1 MDRRRWMIGG
11 AIALTVLALAAL
23 ASGLSSVDLS
33 SGNPLPSVEAFE
45 FDSSPGTPGQGGTL
59 PEIVIRIVLAIV
71 FWVLLPVSLLYLL
84 VSAKA
89 RRIFLRNL
97 AVFALLLL
105 MFYLIVQLADNGA
118 MDQAR
123 EPTAPRAGENPGA
136 ATRPVDPP
144 EYVSQPPD
152 WIIFAASGLIF
163 AVIGFAA
170 WRLWTQR
177 ADPQAEETELEDELA
192 QRAGAA
198 LDDIRSGQAFS
209 NVVLCCYRDMEQSV
223 RRAQGLSRRASM
235 TPREFERRLVQAGL
249 DAEAVRRL
257 TRLFERVRYGN
268 EAVDPS
274 DEAEAEACLAA
285 IAARVGSEEPA

>member
-1 MDRRRWMIGG
+1 MDRRRWTIGG

-23 ASGLSSVDLS
+23 ASGLSSVDLG
-33 SGNPLPSVEAFE
+33 SGTPLPSVEAFE
-45 FDSSPGTPGQGGTL
+45 FDSSPGAPAQGGTL
-59 PEIVIRIVLAIV
+59 PELVIRIVFAIV
-71 FWVLLPVSLLYLL
+71 FWVLLPISLLYLL

-89 RRIFLRNL
+89 RRILLRNL
-97 AVFALLLL
+97 AVFAMLLL
-105 MFYLIVQLADNGA
+105 MFYLIVQLADNRA
-118 MDQAR
+118 MNEAR
-123 EPTAPRAGENPGA
+123 EPAAPRAGENPGA

-144 EYVSQPPD
+144 DYVSQPPD
-152 WIIFAASGLIF
+152 WIILAVSGVIF
-163 AVIGFAA
+163 AVIGLVA

-177 ADPQAEETELEDELA
+177 TDPQAEETELEDELA

-209 NVVLCCYRDMEQSV
+209 NVVIRCYWDMERSV

-249 DAEAVRRL
+249 DAEAVRGL

-268 EAVDPS
+268 EAVDPN

-285 IAARVGSEEPA
+285 IAGRVGSEEPA

>member
-1 MDRRRWMIGG
+1 MDRRRWTIGG
-11 AIALTVLALAAL
+11 TIALTVLALAAL
-23 ASGLSSVDLS
+23 AAGLSNVDLG

-45 FDSSPGTPGQGGTL
+45 FDSSPGAPAPASPLAET
-59 PEIVIRIVLAIV
+59 VVRVVLAIV
-71 FWVLLPVSLLYLL
+71 FWVLLPISLLYLL

-89 RRIFLRNL
+89 RRILLRNL

-105 MFYLIVQLADNGA
+105 MFYLVVQLADNGA
-118 MDQAR
+118 MDEAR
-123 EPTAPRAGENPGA
+123 EPAVPQAGETPDA

-144 EYVSQPPD
+144 DYVSQPPD
-152 WIIFAASGLIF
+152 WIVLVASALVFAA
-163 AVIGFAA
+163 VGFVG

-177 ADPQAEETELEDELA
+177 ADPQAEETELADELA

-198 LDDIRSGQAFS
+198 LDDVRSGQAFA
-209 NVVLCCYRDMEQSV
+209 NVVLRCYRDMERSV

-235 TPREFERRLVQAGL
+235 TPREFERRLVEAGL
-249 DAEAVRRL
+249 DAEAVRGL

-268 EAVDPS
+268 EDVGPN

-285 IAARVGSEEPA
+285 IAGRVGSEEPA